1 MKRCVLCLLILLSL
15 SGCYKSNNNYLIS
28 SIGFDYEDGM
38 YNTAFEAVISNS
50 ETDEQTVK
58 LIKAKGDT
66 IEKCVKEIE
75 KQCTQEVLLSHCGII
90 AVGESVDKER
100 LQEIYDYCFKNENIT
115 ISVRFVKT
123 ENAEKLL
130 SQEPVSAVAVG
141 YDILNLTEQTDKSAK
156 NRYFEIM
163 AQNGKAKMPKV
174 TLTKEGYYIE
184 N

>member
-1 MKRCVLCLLILLSL
+1 MKRCVLCLLIILSL
-15 SGCYKSNNNYLIS
+15 SGCYRSNNNYLIS
-28 SIGFDYEDGM
+28 SIGFDYEDGR
-38 YNTAFEAVISNS
+38 YNTVFEAVISNS

-58 LIKAKGDT
+58 LIKAQGDT
-66 IEKCVKEIE
+66 IENCVKEIE

-90 AVGESVDKER
+90 AVGESIDKER
-100 LQEIYDYCFKNENIT
+100 LNEIYDYCFKNEDIT

-130 SQEPVSAVAVG
+130 SQEPVSAIAVG
-141 YDILNLTEQTDKSAK
+141 YDILNLTEQTDRKRK

-163 AQNGKAKMPKV
+163 AQNGKVNLPKIA
-174 TLTKEGYYIE
+174 LTKEGYYIE